1 MAYQRRPLS
10 APRAAGAFIRM
21 LTPMVE
27 HPPLGGLLSAQLIAQ
42 AGVKALRRIP
52 VSEPLPFDVPDLLPA
67 PAPRR
72 ADGDALVAAAA
83 RLPGAAPGGFAFE
96 SAFALQ
102 RAFAEGATD
111 PVRVG
116 EQALAWMEEDRFR
129 KPPLG
134 IFVSVRPEEVRSQ
147 ARESL
152 DRLRSGQARSP
163 LEGVPVAVKDELDV
177 RGHRTRVGTSFLGET
192 PAAEDAAAVAALRRA
207 GAVILGKVNMHE
219 IGIGVTGIN
228 PHFGP
233 ARNPYDPERFTGGSS
248 SGPAAAVAAGLCPIA
263 VGADGG
269 GSIRIP
275 AALCGVVGL
284 KPTLGR
290 VSEHGAAPLCWSVGH
305 VGPLGATAA
314 DAALAYALMAGPDE
328 RDPRTLRQPEPSL
341 EKCARPDLRGVRL
354 GVYPEWFEDADPEI
368 VAACRGMLE
377 RFRELG
383 AEVRNIEIPELERVR
398 PVHLVIIVSEMAA
411 SQLEHRWRH
420 RRRYG
425 HDTRLNLA
433 LGHRLKAADY
443 VHALRLRARICAH
456 FARALDGV
464 DAIVTP
470 ATACTAD
477 RIRPDALKTG
487 DSNLPLL
494 ERIMRFAQ
502 AANLTGLPAISFPAG
517 YDGHG
522 LPIGFQAMGRPF
534 GEDLLLRLASQAER
548 VLERRAPVVHHAYLT
563 GSRA

>member
-42 AGVKALRRIP
+42 AGVKALRHLP
-52 VSEPLPFDVPDLLPA
+52 VEEPLPFDVPGLLPPP
-67 PAPRR
+67 PAERFDP
-72 ADGDALVAAAA
+72 AALLGRVAGLEVAA
-83 RLPGAAPGGFAFE
+83 PDGFAFE
-96 SAFALQ
+96 SALVLR
-102 RAFAEGATD
+102 RAYHEGATD

-116 EQALAWMEEDRFR
+116 EAALAWIEEDRSR
-129 KPPLG
+129 KPPLS
-134 IFVSVRPEEVRSQ
+134 IFVSVRPEEVRAQ
-147 ARESL
+147 AQESAE
-152 DRLRSGQARSP
+152 RLRRGQPRSP
-163 LEGVPVAVKDELDV
+163 LEGIPVAVKDELDL
-177 RGHRTRVGTSFLGET
+177 RGHPTRVGTSFLGD
-192 PAAEDAAAVAALRRA
+192 PCAAEDAAAVAGLRAA

-233 ARNPYDPERFTGGSS
+233 VRNPYDPQRFTGGSS

-263 VGADGG
+263 AGADGG

-305 VGPLGATAA
+305 VGPLAATAE

-328 RDPRTLRQPEPSL
+328 RDPRTLRQPAPVLDRFFRE
-341 EKCARPDLRGVRL
+341 DLRGVRI
-354 GVYPEWFEDADPEI
+354 GVYPEWFEDADAEI
-368 VAACRGMLE
+368 VAACRQMLDL
-377 RFRELG
+377 FRELG
-383 AEVRNIEIPELERVR
+383 AEVRSIEIPELERVR

-411 SQLEHRWRH
+411 SQSEYRRRY

-433 LGHRLKAADY
+433 LGQRLKATDY
-443 VHALRLRARICAH
+443 VHALRLRARICGH
-456 FARALDGV
+456 FARALSEV
-464 DAIVTP
+464 DLIATP
-470 ATACTAD
+470 ATACTAG

-502 AANLTGLPAISFPAG
+502 VANLTGLPAISFPAG
-517 YDGHG
+517 YDSQG

-534 GEDLLLRLASQAER
+534 AEDLLLAVARLAEAQVTR
-548 VLERRAPVVHHAYLT
+548 KKPVMHHSYLK
-563 GSRA
+563 

>member
-42 AGVKALRRIP
+42 AGVKALRQLP
-52 VSEPLPFDVPDLLPA
+52 VEEPLPFDVPGLLPE
-67 PAPRR
+67 P
-72 ADGDALVAAAA
+72 AAAHFDPA
-83 RLPGAAPGGFAFE
+83 ALLERVAGLETPAPGGFAFE
-96 SAFALQ
+96 SALALR
-102 RAFAEGATD
+102 RAYRSGESD
-111 PVRVG
+111 PVRVC
-116 EQALAWMEEDRFR
+116 EAALGWIEEDRSR
-129 KPPLG
+129 RPPLS
-134 IFVSVRPEEVRSQ
+134 IFVSVRPEEVRAQ
-147 ARESL
+147 AKESAE
-152 DRLRSGQARSP
+152 RLRRGQARSP
-163 LEGVPVAVKDELDV
+163 LEGVPVAVKDELDLS
-177 RGHRTRVGTSFLGET
+177 GHPTRVGTRFLGET
-192 PAAEDAAAVAALRRA
+192 PAADDAAAVAGLRRA

-233 ARNPYDPERFTGGSS
+233 VRNPYDPERFTGGSS

-263 VGADGG
+263 AGADGG

-290 VSEHGAAPLCWSVGH
+290 VSERGAAPLCWSVGH
-305 VGPLGATAA
+305 VGPLAATAA
-314 DAALAYALMAGPDE
+314 DAALAYASMAGPDE
-328 RDPRTLRQPEPSL
+328 RDPRSLRQPAPGL
-341 EKCARPDLRGVRL
+341 ERFFCEDLRGVRI

-368 VAACRGMLE
+368 VAACRKMLDL
-377 RFRELG
+377 FVGLG
-383 AEVRNIEIPELERVR
+383 AEVRTIEIPELSLVR
-398 PVHLVIIVSEMAA
+398 PVHLVLIVSEMAA
-411 SQLEHRWRH
+411 SQMEHRRRH
-420 RRRYG
+420 RRHYA

-433 LGHRLKAADY
+433 LGQRLKATDY

-456 FARALDGV
+456 FAKALEEV
-464 DAIVTP
+464 DVIATP

-477 RIRPDALKTG
+477 RIRPDSLKTG

-517 YDGHG
+517 YDGRG

-534 GEDLLLRLASQAER
+534 AEDLLLQLSRLAEKSSSRKKPA
-548 VLERRAPVVHHAYLT
+548 VHLSYL
-563 GSRA
+563 SKP